1 MGGDCARGRV
11 FVLNIGPLGSIR
23 LYRLWALGFWALGFW
38 ASGLLGS
45 GLLGSGLL
53 GIWALG
59 SGLLRTKRT
68 ESVIVNKVDVDT
80 LSSEVSRKS

>member
-1 MGGDCARGRV
+1 M
-11 FVLNIGPLGSIR
+11 L
-23 LYRLWALGFWALGFW
+23 W

-68 ESVIVNKVDVDT
+68 ESVLVNKVDVDT